1 MVLYEYLSSNYPP
14 NTPILLSD
22 LKIEGMSDVNLRQ
35 QIKKLT
41 DAGQLKR
48 FDSGVYFIPG
58 KSIFR
63 SGARLSCD
71 LVIEKKYL
79 LENGEPCGYI
89 SGLLFANQ
97 MRLTSQVPMQY
108 EVVTNKATTDRRE
121 TMLSKIKVVLRR
133 PKVPV
138 NKDNL
143 NALQL
148 LDLIRDIDVFTEVS
162 DSETKEII
170 RSYMKKANINF
181 SAIEPYLQFYP
192 DKVYRNLYQTG
203 VLHGIS
209 AQ

>member
-1 MVLYEYLSSNYPP
+1 MVLYKYLSSNYPP

-170 RSYMKKANINF
+170 RSYMKKANIDF

>member
-1 MVLYEYLSSNYPP
+1 MVLYKYLSSNYPP

-22 LKIEGMSDVNLRQ
+22 IKIEGMSNVNLRQ

-121 TMLSKIKVVLRR
+121 TMLSKIKIVLRR

-138 NKDNL
+138 TKDNL
-143 NALQL
+143 NALQF
-148 LDLIRDIDVFTEVS
+148 LDLIRDIDMFAEVS
-162 DSETKEII
+162 DSEAKAII
-170 RSYMKKANINF
+170 QDYMKKAGIDF
-181 SAIEPYLQFYP
+181 SSIEPYLKFYP

-203 VLHGIS
+203 VLNGTS